1 MSDCKKIEDLLQE
14 LVQKNP
20 LVHEV
25 NHDNEL
31 MSIDEFA
38 KYLRLSKSTIYK
50 LKSTREIPCFK
61 TGKILI
67 FKRKDV
73 DEWLKRC
80 RSKSKYEIEMEEL
93 EISKKCVLKIN
104 ELVLRKLCK
113 TFNSFNRYS
122 ETFRLSIIIF
132 TLSM

>member
-1 MSDCKKIEDLLQE
+1 
-14 LVQKNP
+14 
-20 LVHEV
+20 
-25 NHDNEL
+25 

-93 EISKKCVLKIN
+93 EISKKCVLNIS
-104 ELVLRKLCK
+104 ELYYANYAYPLIH
-113 TFNSFNRYS
+113 
-122 ETFRLSIIIF
+122 SIDNQNVSDYLLLI
-132 TLSM
+132 SH

>member
-31 MSIDEFA
+31 MSIDELA

-80 RSKSKYEIEMEEL
+80 RSKSKYEIEQEA
-93 EISKKCVLKIN
+93 IRDFKKMRLKH
-104 ELVLRKLCK
+104 
-113 TFNSFNRYS
+113 
-122 ETFRLSIIIF
+122 
-132 TLSM
+132 

>member
-1 MSDCKKIEDLLQE
+1 
-14 LVQKNP
+14 
-20 LVHEV
+20 
-25 NHDNEL
+25 

-80 RSKSKYEIEMEEL
+80 RSKSKYEMEMEA
-93 EISKKCVLKIN
+93 IRDFKKMRLKN
-104 ELVLRKLCK
+104 
-113 TFNSFNRYS
+113 
-122 ETFRLSIIIF
+122 
-132 TLSM
+132 